1 MLILQFCV
9 CAAAQ
14 TFAAESSA
22 ETRKTMENAEK
33 KISVVVSVYNEELSL
48 DPFHKTIIDILERCI
63 WDYELIFVND
73 GSTDRSIE
81 LLKQFAAGNSKIKVI
96 DFSRNF
102 GHEAAMIAGID
113 HAAGDGIVCMDADL
127 QHPPESIPEII
138 AKFQEGY
145 EVISMIRGK
154 NADAGFIK
162 SITSKAF
169 YKVLNLLS
177 PIKFENNSS
186 DFFAL
191 AANVAE
197 VLRRDYREKIRYLR
211 GFVQSVGFRKT
222 TLEFNAG
229 KRTAGESKYSLR
241 KLLHFSINAL
251 CSFSD
256 LPLKL
261 GVYSGILVAM
271 LGFILMIFTIA
282 NKLINGAP
290 AGYSTII
297 VALCFMFAVTLIV
310 IGIIGE
316 YIAVLFA
323 EIKDRP
329 IYIVREIY
337 KSDQ

>member
-1 MLILQFCV
+1 M
-9 CAAAQ
+9 
-14 TFAAESSA
+14 
-22 ETRKTMENAEK
+22 KNK

-48 DPFHKTIIDILERCI
+48 NQFYKTTVDVLEQCA

-73 GSTDRSIE
+73 GSQDKSVA
-81 LLKQFAAGNSKIKVI
+81 LLKSFAEENKKVKVV

-113 HAAGDGIVCMDADL
+113 YAKGDGIVCMDADL
-127 QHPPESIPEII
+127 QHPPACIPEII
-138 AKFQEGY
+138 AKFEDGY
-145 EVISMIRGK
+145 EVISMIRTK
-154 NADAGFIK
+154 NADAGIIGVYYAQNGCIIK
-162 SITSKAF
+162 RITSGAF
-169 YKVLNLLS
+169 YKVLNLMS
-177 PIKFENNSS
+177 PVKFENNSS

-191 AANVAE
+191 AKNVAD
-197 VLRRDYREKIRYLR
+197 VLRNDYREKIRYLR
-211 GFVQSVGFRKT
+211 GYVQSVGFRKT
-222 TLEFNAG
+222 TLEFEAQ
-229 KRTAGESKYSLR
+229 KREAGESKYSIR

-261 GVYSGILVAM
+261 GMYSGVFVAIC
-271 LGFILMIFTIA
+271 GFILMIVTII
-282 NKLINGAP
+282 NKIVNGAP

-297 VALCFMFAVTLIV
+297 VALCFMFAVTLMV

-329 IYIVREIY
+329 IYIVRDVYE
-337 KSDQ
+337 KEKTTRKDDGC

>member
-1 MLILQFCV
+1 M
-9 CAAAQ
+9 
-14 TFAAESSA
+14 SN
-22 ETRKTMENAEK
+22 KEK
-33 KISVVVSVYNEELSL
+33 MISVVVSVYNEELSL
-48 DPFHKTIIDILERCI
+48 NRFYETTSAILEKCI

-73 GSTDRSIE
+73 GSADNSIE
-81 LLKQFAAGNSKIKVI
+81 LLKEFAGRNSRVKVV

-113 HAAGDGIVCMDADL
+113 YSRGDGIVCMDADL

-138 AKFQEGY
+138 KKFEDGY
-145 EVISMIRGK
+145 EVVSMIRTK
-154 NADAGFIK
+154 NADAGLIK
-162 SITSKAF
+162 RITSGAF
-169 YKVLNLLS
+169 YKILNLLS
-177 PIKFENNSS
+177 PVKFENNSS

-191 AANVAE
+191 TANVAE
-197 VLRRDYREKIRYLR
+197 VLRREYREKIRYLR
-211 GFVQSVGFRKT
+211 GYVQSVGFKKT
-222 TLEFNAG
+222 SLEFSAQ
-229 KRTAGESKYSLR
+229 KREAGESKYSLR

-261 GVYSGILVAM
+261 GMYSGIFVAM
-271 LGFILMIFTIA
+271 CGFILMIFTII
-282 NKLINGAP
+282 NKLINDAP

-297 VALCFMFAVTLIV
+297 VALCFMFAVTLMV

-329 IYIVREIY
+329 IYIVRKVYGEE
-337 KSDQ
+337 KTE